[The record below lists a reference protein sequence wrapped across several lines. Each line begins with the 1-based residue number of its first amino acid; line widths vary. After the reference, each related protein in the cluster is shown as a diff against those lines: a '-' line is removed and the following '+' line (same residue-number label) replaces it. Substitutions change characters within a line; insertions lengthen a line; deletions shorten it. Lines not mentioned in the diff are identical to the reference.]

1 MAKIISATI
10 KVADSSYCLSL
21 FRKVVHF
28 DDMHKLGMNLFGGGG
43 SGGSSSPHKEM
54 TTSEF
59 LKEAKEFAKT
69 KGSSLLPTITFHHG
83 S

>member
-1 MAKIISATI
+1 
-10 KVADSSYCLSL
+10 
-21 FRKVVHF
+21 
-28 DDMHKLGMNLFGGGG
+28 MHKLGMNLFGGGG